1 MNTQKSRAMNIRQRN
16 ITHRKLIVTQTKKSE
31 SEFDG
36 EEFTFNAHARDKS
49 HPYAPGAQV
58 EHNKVM

>member
-16 ITHRKLIVTQTKKSE
+16 ITRRKLIVTQTNKSE

-36 EEFTFNAHARDKS
+36 EEFNFYMHKS
-49 HPYAPGAQV
+49 HPYAQV
-58 EHNKVM
+58 EHNKVL